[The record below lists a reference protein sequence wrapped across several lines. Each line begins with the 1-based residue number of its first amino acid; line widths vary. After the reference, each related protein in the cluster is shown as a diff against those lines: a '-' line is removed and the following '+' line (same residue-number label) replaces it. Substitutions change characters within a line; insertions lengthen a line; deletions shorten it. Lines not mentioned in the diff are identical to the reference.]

1 MYNTEFFNINDYED
15 WFFGADIYF
24 DNFIGG
30 DKLRWIVFY
39 RKGFYLN
46 ISILIDSL
54 LENKESNIFD
64 LSMNKLN
71 EYKGE
76 LLFDSIDDV
85 PYYLVIEIIKALEVF
100 NERMRLG

>member
-30 DKLRWIVFY
+30 DKLRWIVFF

-54 LENKESNIFD
+54 LEKKEFNIFD
-64 LSMNKLN
+64 LSMNNLN

-76 LLFDSIDDV
+76 LPFDKIDDV
-85 PYYLVIEIIKALEVF
+85 PYYLVLETIKALEVF
-100 NERMRLG
+100 NERMRLI